1 MTRIIE
7 CVPNFSEGRDP
18 VVLQTLVDVAS
29 SVAGVALLDWSA
41 DESHNRSVFTLA
53 GDPEAVVTVVFDLCQ
68 HASRLIDLNQH
79 QGEHPRMGATDVIP
93 LIPVRDVSLDECV
106 AMSKGLAKRVSDD
119 LEIPV
124 FLYESS
130 ASSPGRRNLADIR
143 RGQFEGMAEKLTE
156 AAWAPDYGQPRPH
169 PTAGV
174 TAVGARGPLI
184 AFNVNLDTDRL
195 DIAKAIA
202 RAVRGSSGGFAACKA
217 MAVMLED
224 QGLVQ
229 VSMNMVDYVKTPLY
243 RVFEAIRFEAAR
255 WGVRIL
261 SSEVVGLCPSQALV
275 DSASYY
281 LQIDGFDFHQQVLEQ
296 HFI

>member
-1 MTRIIE
+1 
-7 CVPNFSEGRDP
+7 
-18 VVLQTLVDVAS
+18 LQKLVDVAS

-53 GDPEAVVTVVFDLCQ
+53 GDPEAVMSVAFDLCQ
-68 HASRLIDLNQH
+68 QASRLIDLTKH
-79 QGEHPRMGATDVIP
+79 HGEHPRMGATDVIP
-93 LIPVRDVSLDECV
+93 LIPVRDVSIDECV
-106 AMSKGLAKRVSDD
+106 AMSKALARRIADE

-130 ASSPGRRNLADIR
+130 ATGSGRRNLADIR
-143 RGQFEGMAEKLTE
+143 RGQFEGMAEKLKDP
-156 AAWAPDYGQPRPH
+156 AWTPDYGGTTPH

-184 AFNVNLDTDRL
+184 AFNVNLDTNRL
-195 DIAKAIA
+195 DIAKSIA
-202 RAVRGSSGGFAACKA
+202 RVVRGSSGGFAACKA
-217 MAVMLED
+217 LGVMLED
-224 QGLVQ
+224 QDVAQ
-229 VSMNMVDYVKTPLY
+229 VSMNMVDYGKTPLY
-243 RVFEAIRFEAAR
+243 RVFETIRFEAAR

-281 LQIDGFDFHQQVLEQ
+281 LQIADFDFHRQVLEQ
-296 HFI
+296 RFD

>member
-7 CVPNFSEGRDP
+7 CVPNFSEGRDLTT
-18 VVLQTLVDVAS
+18 LQTLVDLAS
-29 SVAGVALLDWSA
+29 SIAGVALLDWSA

-53 GDPEAVVTVVFDLCQ
+53 GDPEAVVTAAFDLCQ
-68 HASRLIDLNQH
+68 QASRLIDLNQH

-93 LIPVRDVSLDECV
+93 LIPVRDVSIDECV
-106 AMSKGLAKRVSDD
+106 AMSKALAKRIADE

-130 ASSPGRRNLADIR
+130 ATSPGRRNLADIR
-143 RGQFEGMAEKLTE
+143 RGQFEGLAEKLTD
-156 AAWAPDYGQPRPH
+156 ATWTPDYGGPKPH

-195 DIAKAIA
+195 DVAKAIA

-217 MAVMLED
+217 MAVTLD

-243 RVFEAIRFEAAR
+243 RVFETIRFEAAR

-281 LQIDGFDFHQQVLEQ
+281 LQIADFDFHRQVLEQ

>member
-7 CVPNFSEGRDP
+7 CVPNFSEGRDQAT
-18 VVLQTLVDVAS
+18 LQTLVDLAS
-29 SVAGVALLDWSA
+29 SIAGVALLDWSA

-53 GDPEAVVTVVFDLCQ
+53 GDPEAVVTAAFDLCQ
-68 HASRLIDLNQH
+68 QASRLIDLNQH

-93 LIPVRDVSLDECV
+93 LIPVRDVSIDECV
-106 AMSKGLAKRVSDD
+106 AMSKALAKRIADE

-130 ASSPGRRNLADIR
+130 ATSPGRRNLADIR
-143 RGQFEGMAEKLTE
+143 RGQFEGLAEKLTD
-156 AAWAPDYGQPRPH
+156 ATWTPDYGGPKPH

-195 DIAKAIA
+195 DVAKAIA

-217 MAVMLED
+217 MAVTLD

-243 RVFEAIRFEAAR
+243 RVFETIRFEAAR

-281 LQIDGFDFHQQVLEQ
+281 LQIADFDFHRQVLEQ
-296 HFI
+296 RFI